1 MGTFVGLSFI
11 YLYIL
16 PLDFVIPFAAEIVT
30 LLSGAVAAVV
40 YAVSENQKE
49 KKIQQIQLQ
58 IAKDLRNG
66 LVADKPR
73 ILKSILEGDP
83 NANPP
88 AQGISF
94 IRSFYVELFKASVK
108 QQRQKLEDN
117 YQQALNDLAMSQA
130 ARDALAEKAHNWRTQ
145 RIEPLRIRLDDV
157 LAQIRSIWG

>member
-1 MGTFVGLSFI
+1 MGAFVGLAFV
-11 YLYIL
+11 YMFIL

-30 LLSGAVAAVV
+30 ILSGAVAAVV

-66 LVADKPR
+66 LVADKTK
-73 ILKSILEGDP
+73 ILKNILEGDP

-88 AQGISF
+88 THGISF
-94 IRSFYVELFKASVK
+94 IRSFYVELFKAAVK
-108 QQRQKLEDN
+108 QQRQTLEKN
-117 YQQALNDLAMSQA
+117 YKQALNDLAMSQA

-145 RIEPLRIRLDDV
+145 RIEPLRVRLDDV